1 MIMET
6 IKCVIEQETK
16 LCLTVRSRKREY
28 LFARALYYKLCKE
41 QTNNSLEKIGASL
54 GFSHAN
60 VMHSI
65 NKIYPEIKEYDTDS
79 YYAYLKCKKLT
90 KKLKQQQFDLL
101 NEAINN

>member
-1 MIMET
+1 MET
-6 IKCVIEQETK
+6 IKCVREQETK
-16 LCLTVRSRKREY
+16 LPYTVRSRKREY

-90 KKLKQQQFDLL
+90 KELKKQQFDLL
-101 NEAINN
+101 NNAINN